1 MEIVTK
7 KLLLFPPP
15 PIIFFKWREL
25 SKKINEI
32 KKLIKNENDLKR
44 LCAIQVAYRSCKE
57 NIVEG

>member
-44 LCAIQVAYRSCKE
+44 LCASC
-57 NIVEG
+57 I